1 MEWLE
6 KHSKALIIIF
16 VSILFAYFSQ
26 VAVSNWL
33 VQKKIQ
39 EDVSV
44 LSQLYTELYRQSF
57 EQMRALSEQLLFHCD
72 DDDIELMS
80 QAGTGNIFIE
90 YVDLHLS
97 DGSSCSIYNK
107 EKAGR
112 ALMGYAPENEIVF
125 SEVSLILSESQ
136 FEEMRLHSQK
146 GVLRFVFEQPR
157 NFLSNCDKCLY
168 MVTNVNGRD
177 ITLYQRNELPY
188 REIFDGDLGNNI
200 GVKLFIN
207 EDGVEYLV
215 GDLVNLFSIL
225 VILFGA
231 LIAVGVELNQSDRK
245 GLTGLLNE
253 AIESN
258 ALIPFYQPIVRPV
271 DGGYRIV
278 GAEVLVRWLSNT
290 GEYIPP
296 DTFIPLAEQNGSIDK
311 ITDQLVDNV
320 LHHIKTLV
328 LPKYFFVSV
337 NVSPS
342 YLEKND
348 TATKLL
354 DKMEEHGLDPHLLSL
369 EITERTKFGDLNK
382 AAICIETLTEKG
394 ISIKLDDCG
403 TGYGAFSYLHILNI
417 DTIKIDRMFVDG
429 IGLEDFK
436 NTILDSILA
445 FSRESGLHVVAEG
458 IETKVQADYLIH
470 AGVEMLQGSYFGDP
484 VPFDVFK
491 KSLGEDSLDDD
502 FPLTIEPTQP

>member
-1 MEWLE
+1 MDWLK
-6 KHSKALIIIF
+6 KHSKALTIIF

-26 VAVSNWL
+26 AAVSNWL
-33 VQKKIQ
+33 VQKKIR

-57 EQMRALSEQLLFHCD
+57 EQMRTLSDQLLFRCD
-72 DDDIELMS
+72 NDDIELMS
-80 QAGTGNIFIE
+80 QVKTSNIFIE
-90 YVDLHLS
+90 YVDLHLKN
-97 DGSSCSIYNK
+97 GRSCSIYNN

-112 ALMGYAPENEIVF
+112 ALMDFSPENQIAFEK
-125 SEVSLILSESQ
+125 VSLILRDSQ
-136 FEEMRLHSQK
+136 FEEMRMQNEK
-146 GVLRFVFEQPR
+146 GVLRFVFQQPR
-157 NFLSNCDKCLY
+157 NFLSNCDKCLF

-177 ITLYQRNELPY
+177 ITLYERNSLPY
-188 REIFDGDLGNNI
+188 REIFEGDLGNNV

-207 EDGVEYLV
+207 KDGVEYLV
-215 GDLVNLFSIL
+215 GHLVDLFSIL
-225 VILFGA
+225 VVLIGA
-231 LIAVGVELNQSDRK
+231 LIAIGVELNQSDRK
-245 GLTGLLNE
+245 GLSGLLNE

-278 GAEVLVRWLSNT
+278 GAEVLVRWRSSN

-320 LHHIKTLV
+320 LHHIKTLK
-328 LPKYFFVSV
+328 LPKSFFVSV

-342 YLEKND
+342 YLEKTD
-348 TATKLL
+348 TAAKLL
-354 DKMEEHGLDPHLLSL
+354 DKMAENGLDPHLLSL
-369 EITERTKFGDLNK
+369 EITERTKFGDLSK

-429 IGLEDFK
+429 IGLEEFK

-445 FSRESGLHVVAEG
+445 FARESKLHVVAEG
-458 IETKVQADYLIH
+458 IETKVQADYLIR

-491 KSLGEDSLDDD
+491 KRLTEESLDDD
-502 FPLTIEPTQP
+502 FPFSTNASIS